1 MKVIGF
7 NLTKIA
13 AEKKQQKITAKPNT
27 SIEFTDIEKEKVDLL
42 KDAEALKIS
51 FLYNTSY
58 QDQEK
63 KEKQGE
69 IIFEGDIALAVSKE
83 ESKDIQKSWK
93 KKQVP
98 SSLNLFLFNLILRRC
113 TPKAIMLED
122 EVSLPFH
129 TPMPRLSQKRNE

>member
-7 NLTKIA
+7 NFTKIV

-27 SIEFTDIEKEKVDLL
+27 SIEFTNIDKEKVELL
-42 KDAEALKIS
+42 KDNEALKIS
-51 FLYNTSY
+51 FLYNTAY
-58 QDQEK
+58 QDQDK

-69 IIFEGDIALAVSKE
+69 IIFEGDIILAVSKD

-93 KKQVP
+93 KKQIP

-122 EVSLPFH
+122 EISLPFH
-129 TPMPRLSQKRNE
+129 TPMPRLTSKQKE